1 MFRFIQVQQRSTE
14 HLMSKPKL
22 QNCCRVTGSKLKKNK
37 KQNKRQ
43 VSDEA
48 TEEGKQKAEKS
59 HCLSVTT
66 SICLKV
72 KNKNN
77 FQHGPQEVPQLI

>member
-1 MFRFIQVQQRSTE
+1 M
-14 HLMSKPKL
+14 
-22 QNCCRVTGSKLKKNK
+22 
-37 KQNKRQ
+37 
-43 VSDEA
+43 SDEA